1 MRASRI
7 LLAELLGT
15 YILMLGGPG
24 LAVLAAIPGTFGD
37 AGVLAVA
44 LGFGF
49 SLMVIAYSVG
59 PISGGHVNPAVTLGM
74 VLTRNVEGRLVP
86 SYLIGQLVGAILGA
100 LTIWIIASSASA
112 ESALGR
118 GWTEGATGA
127 NFATNRWTDEFM
139 GFGPMVMVEIIFTA
153 LLVFTVLST
162 TNKDYASKGA
172 VGLHVGVVLA
182 LIHLVT
188 IPVDNTSVNP
198 VRSLGMALFAGGD
211 SLSQLWAF
219 ILFPLIGGAV
229 GAVLWMA
236 LDGESL
242 GPDAADGDA
251 MSNAR
256 RAAARATASVQ
267 EAVDE

>member
-1 MRASRI
+1 MRSSRI
-7 LLAELLGT
+7 LFAELIGT
-15 YILMLGGPG
+15 FILMLGGPG

-49 SLMVIAYSVG
+49 SLLVIAYSVG
-59 PISGGHVNPAVTLGM
+59 PISGGHVNPAVTLG
-74 VLTRNVEGRLVP
+74 LLLNRKVEARFVP
-86 SYLIGQLVGAILGA
+86 SYLIGQVFGAMLGA
-100 LTIWIIASSASA
+100 FVIWVIATSASGD
-112 ESALGR
+112 SALGR
-118 GWTEGATGA
+118 GWTEGATAA

-139 GFGPMVMVEIIFTA
+139 GFWPMVIVEIVFTA

-162 TNKDYASKGA
+162 TNTEYGAKAA
-172 VGLHVGVVLA
+172 VGVHVGLVLA

-198 VRSLGMALFAGGD
+198 VRSLGMAIFAGGD
-211 SLSQLWAF
+211 ALSQLWAF
-219 ILFPLIGGAV
+219 IVFPLIGGAV
-229 GAVLWMA
+229 GAVAWMG
-236 LDGESL
+236 LNG
-242 GPDAADGDA
+242 DGDGGGA
-251 MSNAR
+251 NEGDPISSAR